1 VSEVDDVDDVDEV
14 DEPHRPARTPLTP
27 AQRRARR
34 QAITLI
40 VVCGLLLVSFLF
52 AAAYYGGWFDKP
64 KAAAAPTPCRTAPT
78 NTLKPSQV
86 KVNVYNASKRN
97 GLARKVA
104 GEMKDRGFVVGTIA
118 NDPLRHTVTTT
129 AEVRYGSK
137 GKAGAQL
144 VSSEIPGSKVVVDKR
159 KDASVDLVLGS
170 SYVDL
175 SASATATAGSSS
187 TCTPTGTAT
196 TTGGKATAT
205 KTASA
210 TKTTK

>member
-1 VSEVDDVDDVDEV
+1 VSDVDDVDEV
-14 DEPHRPARTPLTP
+14 GAPQGPVRPPLTP

-40 VVCGLLLVSFLF
+40 VVCGVLLVSFLF
-52 AAAYYGGWFDKP
+52 AAAYYGGWFDEP
-64 KAAAAPTPCRTAPT
+64 NNTAGNSPCQTAPT
-78 NTLKPSQV
+78 STLKPSQI

-104 GEMKDRGFVVGTIA
+104 GEMKDRGFVVGSIA
-118 NDPLRHTVTTT
+118 NDPLRHTVRTT

-144 VSSEIPGSKVVVDKR
+144 VSAEVPGAKLVADKR

-170 SYVDL
+170 TYVDL
-175 SASATATAGSSS
+175 TATATPTDSASA

-196 TTGGKATAT
+196 TSGTGT

-210 TKTTK
+210 SKTTK

>member
-1 VSEVDDVDDVDEV
+1 VSDVDEV
-14 DEPHRPARTPLTP
+14 DEVDGPHGSGRAPLTP

-40 VVCGLLLVSFLF
+40 VVCALLLVSFLF

-64 KAAAAPTPCRTAPT
+64 KNTAAPTPCRTAPAS
-78 NTLKPSQV
+78 TLKPSQV

-118 NDPLRHTVTTT
+118 NDPLHHTVTTT
-129 AEVRYGSK
+129 GEVRYGPK

-144 VSSEIPGSKVVVDKR
+144 VSSEVPGSKTVVDKR

-170 SYVDL
+170 TYVDL
-175 SASATATAGSSS
+175 TATASPTTGTSP

-196 TTGGKATAT
+196 KSGSGT
-205 KTASA
+205 KSASGS
-210 TKTTK
+210 KTTK

>member
-1 VSEVDDVDDVDEV
+1 VSDVDHVDEV
-14 DEPHRPARTPLTP
+14 DGPGRPVRPPLTA

-40 VVCGLLLVSFLF
+40 AVCGVLLVSFLF
-52 AAAYYGGWFDKP
+52 AAAYYGGWFDEP
-64 KAAAAPTPCRTAPT
+64 KKTAGAGPCQPAPT
-78 NTLKPSQV
+78 NTLRPSQI

-104 GEMKDRGFVVGTIA
+104 GEMKDRGFVVGSIA
-118 NDPLRHTVTTT
+118 NDPLRRTVTTT
-129 AEVRYGSK
+129 AEVRYGTK

-144 VSSEIPGSKVVVDKR
+144 VSSEVPGSKLVADKR

-170 SYVDL
+170 TYVDL
-175 SASATATAGSSS
+175 TATATPTAGASP

-196 TTGGKATAT
+196 TSGTGTN
-205 KTASA
+205 TASA